1 MTVSRRKARELAE
14 AYFAGRYGKVEIF
27 TIGRVYVAWA
37 RGADAD
43 DPRSLPETV
52 GGGCLVIDK
61 DTGGIAVRPLL
72 APQAVAD
79 QFPR

>member
-1 MTVSRRKARELAE
+1 MTVSLQKARELAK
-14 AYFAGRYGKVEIF
+14 AYFTGRHGKVEIF

-37 RGADAD
+37 RGADPD

-61 DTGGIAVRPLL
+61 DTGETMVRPLL